1 MQMKVIRTAFHVSV
15 LSAAFMILLAV
26 NAAAMIDGIT
36 GTTFNLTAATGHIS
50 TPDGGSYLIWGY
62 ANGTGMSMA
71 QYPGP
76 TLIVNQGALVRI
88 KLTNS
93 LIVAGG
99 GAPPN
104 VSIVFPGQDVTVLPS
119 DHGVPGVLT
128 NEAQPGK
135 TVTYEFTAENPGT
148 YTYYSGTD
156 SVLQIEMGLI
166 GALIVRPT
174 AGANY
179 AYNHQDTQFDK
190 ETLFLLS
197 EMDPR
202 IHKLVEFSGPAAV
215 ANTDYL
221 ANYFPVLWF
230 INGRAAPD
238 TMAEPMTPLLPH
250 QPYNCMPMI
259 EPGEKLL
266 MRVIGGGRD
275 LHPFHHHGNH
285 ARVIARD
292 GRLLES
298 APNMG
303 PDLSYEVFTIQSQP
317 GSTIDAIFD
326 WTGKGL
332 GWDIY
337 GTPDVDPEF
346 AHECMDMN
354 GDDYDDMTHEYCP
367 DHYASC
373 TDIEPAPDGDG
384 RDDTTGERCI
394 NGYTKTFPI
403 TLPLNQELTFGGFY
417 SGSPYLGMVSMLP
430 PGEGGLNPNGGYV
443 YMWHSHTEKEMV
455 NFDLFPGGMMTML
468 IVQPPGSMG
477 PMN

>member
-1 MQMKVIRTAFHVSV
+1 MQMRVIRTAFQVTV
-15 LSAAFMILLAV
+15 LGAVFMILLSG
-26 NAAAMIDGIT
+26 NAGAMIDGVM
-36 GTTFNLTAATGHIS
+36 GTTFNLRATTGHIS

-62 ANGTGMSMA
+62 ANGAGLA

-76 TLIVNQGALVRI
+76 TLIVNQGAVVQV

-93 LIVAGG
+93 LTVTGG
-99 GAPPN
+99 KTPN
-104 VSIVFPGQDVTVLPS
+104 VSIVFPGQKVEIVPTDR
-119 DHGVPGVLT
+119 GVPGILT
-128 NEAQPGK
+128 NEAAPGK
-135 TVTYEFTAENPGT
+135 TVTYQFTAANPGT

-156 SVLQIEMGLI
+156 SALQVEMGLM
-166 GALIVRPT
+166 GAIIVRPT
-174 AGANY
+174 AGANF
-179 AYNHQDTQFDK
+179 AYNHQDTQFDR

-202 IHKLVEFSGPAAV
+202 IHQVVESFGPAAV
-215 ANTDYL
+215 AATGYL

-238 TMAEPMTPLLPH
+238 TMAEPMAPWLPN
-250 QPYNCMPMI
+250 QPYNCMPMMH
-259 EPGEKLL
+259 PGERML

-298 APNMG
+298 APNKG
-303 PDLSYEVFTIQSQP
+303 PDLSYEVFTIQSQA
-317 GSTIDAIFD
+317 GSTIDAIFE

-337 GTPDVDPEF
+337 GSLAAGPEY

-367 DHYASC
+367 DHYK
-373 TDIEPAPDGDG
+373 P
-384 RDDTTGERCI
+384 
-394 NGYTKTFPI
+394 FPV
-403 TLPLNQELTFGGFY
+403 TLPTDQELTFGGFY
-417 SGSPYLGMVSMLP
+417 SGSPYLGLVNSLP
-430 PGEGGLNPNGGYV
+430 PGQGGLNPNGGYT

-455 NFDLFPGGMMTML
+455 NFDIFPGGMMTML
-468 IVQPPGSMG
+468 LIEAPGVMIH
-477 PMN
+477 

>member
-1 MQMKVIRTAFHVSV
+1 MQMRVIRTAFQVTV
-15 LSAAFMILLAV
+15 LGAAFMILLTV
-26 NAAAMIDGIT
+26 NAGAMIDGIT
-36 GTTFNLTAATGHIS
+36 GTTFNLTTTTGHIS
-50 TPDGGSYLIWGY
+50 TPDGGSYLVWGY
-62 ANGTGMSMA
+62 ANGAGKA

-76 TLIVNQGALVRI
+76 TLIVNQGAVVKV

-93 LIVAGG
+93 LTVAGG
-99 GAPPN
+99 GKPPN
-104 VSIVFPGQDVTVLPS
+104 VSIVFPGQQVTIVSTDP
-119 DHGVPGVLT
+119 GVPGILT
-128 NEAQPGK
+128 HEAAPGK
-135 TVTYEFTAENPGT
+135 TVTYQFTATNPGT

-156 SVLQIEMGLI
+156 SALQVEMGLV
-166 GALIVRPT
+166 GALIVRPS

-179 AYNHQDTQFDK
+179 AYNHQDTQFDR

-202 IHKLVEFSGPAAV
+202 IHQVVENFGPAGV
-215 ANTDYL
+215 ARTGYL

-238 TMAEPMTPLLPH
+238 TMAEPMAPWLPY
-250 QPYNCMPMI
+250 QPYNCMPMMH
-259 EPGEKLL
+259 PGERLL

-317 GSTIDAIFD
+317 GSTIDAIFE

-337 GTPDVDPEF
+337 GSTAAGPEF
-346 AHECMDMN
+346 AHDCMDMN
-354 GDDYDDMTHEYCP
+354 GDDFDDITHEYCP
-367 DHYASC
+367 DHNK
-373 TDIEPAPDGDG
+373 P
-384 RDDTTGERCI
+384 
-394 NGYTKTFPI
+394 FPV
-403 TLPLNQELTFGGFY
+403 TLPTNLELTFGGFY
-417 SGSPYLGMVSMLP
+417 SGSPYLGLVNSLP

-455 NFDLFPGGMMTML
+455 NFDIFPGGMMTML
-468 IVQPPGSMG
+468 IIEAPGVMIH
-477 PMN
+477 

>member
-1 MQMKVIRTAFHVSV
+1 MQMRVIRTAFQVTV
-15 LSAAFMILLAV
+15 LGAAFMILLTV
-26 NAAAMIDGIT
+26 NAGAMVDGVM
-36 GTTFNLTAATGHIS
+36 GTTFNLTAKTGHIS

-62 ANGTGMSMA
+62 ANGAGLA

-76 TLIVNQGALVRI
+76 TMIVNQGDRVRI

-93 LIVAGG
+93 LTVTGG
-99 GAPPN
+99 KPPN
-104 VSIVFPGQDVTVLPS
+104 VSIVFPGQKVEIVPADR
-119 DHGVPGVLT
+119 GVPGILT
-128 NEAQPGK
+128 NEAAPGK
-135 TVTYEFTAENPGT
+135 TVTYEFTAANPGT

-156 SVLQIEMGLI
+156 SALQVEMGLM
-166 GALIVRPT
+166 GAIIVRPA
-174 AGANY
+174 AGANF
-179 AYNHQDTQFDK
+179 AYNHQDTQFDR

-202 IHKLVEFSGPAAV
+202 IHQVVESFGPAAV
-215 ANTDYL
+215 ASTGYL

-238 TMAEPMTPLLPH
+238 TMAEPMAPWLPY
-250 QPYNCMPMI
+250 QPYNCMPMMH
-259 EPGEKLL
+259 PGERLL

-298 APNMG
+298 APNKG

-317 GSTIDAIFD
+317 GSTIDAIFE

-337 GTPDVDPEF
+337 GSLAAGPEY

-367 DHYASC
+367 DHYK
-373 TDIEPAPDGDG
+373 P
-384 RDDTTGERCI
+384 
-394 NGYTKTFPI
+394 FPV
-403 TLPLNQELTFGGFY
+403 TLPADQELTFGGFY
-417 SGSPYLGMVSMLP
+417 SGSPYLGLVNSLP
-430 PGEGGLNPNGGYV
+430 PGQGGLNPNGGYT

-455 NFDLFPGGMMTML
+455 NFDIFPGGMMTML
-468 IVQPPGSMG
+468 IIEAPGVMIH
-477 PMN
+477 

>member
-1 MQMKVIRTAFHVSV
+1 MQMRVIRTALRVSV
-15 LSAAFMILLAV
+15 LSAVFMILV
-26 NAAAMIDGIT
+26 TGNAAAVINGIT
-36 GTTFNLTAATGHIS
+36 GTAFNLTATTGHIS
-50 TPDGGSYLIWGY
+50 TPDGGSYLVWGF
-62 ANGTGMSMA
+62 ANGAALA

-76 TLIVNQGALVRI
+76 TLIVNQGATVQV

-93 LIVAGG
+93 LTVAGG
-99 GAPPN
+99 GTPPN
-104 VSIVFPGQDVTVLPS
+104 VSIVFPGQEVTVLPT
-119 DHGVPGVLT
+119 DLGVPGILT
-128 NEAQPGK
+128 NEAAPGR
-135 TVTYEFTAENPGT
+135 TVTYQFTATNPGT

-156 SVLQIEMGLI
+156 SALQVEMGLM

-174 AGANY
+174 TGANY
-179 AYNHQDTQFDK
+179 AYNSQATQFDQ

-202 IHKLVEFSGPAAV
+202 IHQAVENFGPAGVV
-215 ANTDYL
+215 ATEYL

-238 TMAEPMTPLLPH
+238 TMAEHMAPWLPY
-250 QPYNCMPMI
+250 QPYNCMPMMH
-259 EPGEKLL
+259 PGEKLL

-317 GSTIDAIFD
+317 GSTIDAIFQ

-337 GTPDVDPEF
+337 GSPVAGPQF
-346 AHECMDMN
+346 AHECMDTN
-354 GDDYDDMTHEYCP
+354 GDDFDDMTHEYCP
-367 DHYASC
+367 DHYK
-373 TDIEPAPDGDG
+373 P
-384 RDDTTGERCI
+384 
-394 NGYTKTFPI
+394 FPVN
-403 TLPLNQELTFGGFY
+403 LPTNLELTFGGFWT
-417 SGSPYLGMVSMLP
+417 GSPYLGLVESLP

-443 YMWHSHTEKEMV
+443 FMWHSHTEKEMV
-455 NFDLFPGGMMTML
+455 NFDIFPGGMMTML
-468 IVQPPGSMG
+468 IVEPPGAMIH
-477 PMN
+477 